1 MENPQKTGILALSHE
16 PLDQIPGPDVHSDA
30 EFNAE
35 SKKHNIRIL
44 SGRSRTSGAQKPKNS
59 GIFFKSGHLAE
70 WSKAEERSGVQ
81 NPLGV
86 TFFKRCFN
94 AF

>member
-1 MENPQKTGILALSHE
+1 MKNPQKTGILGLIHE
-16 PLDQIPGPDVHSDA
+16 PLEIIPRPDVHSDA
-30 EFNAE
+30 EFDAE

-59 GIFFKSGHLAE
+59 GFYFKSGRLAE

-81 NPLGV
+81 NLSSQ
-86 TFFKRCFN
+86 TFFKSCFL